1 MSSNDDLEE
10 LRRSTERGSRLDEPT
25 GENETR
31 FVDALVDALASIDQ
45 GDRPKTIA
53 LRDQP
58 VAALLAVLS
67 EREEDME
74 TVGGELQRALG
85 REPTKEYDRSEI
97 VRLAIRVGLQEAAPE
112 YLEQLGE
119 ASGEYARQN
128 L

>member
-1 MSSNDDLEE
+1 MNSDDDLEE
-10 LRRSTERGSRLDEPT
+10 LRRNTERGSRLDEPT
-25 GENETR
+25 NISETR
-31 FVDALVDALASIDQ
+31 VDALVDAFASIDQ

-58 VAALLAVLS
+58 VAALLTVLS
-67 EREEDME
+67 ESEEDMQ

-85 REPTKEYDRSEI
+85 RDPIEEYDRSEI

-119 ASGEYARQN
+119 ASGQYARQN

>member
-25 GENETR
+25 DENETR
-31 FVDALVDALASIDQ
+31 FVDALVDSLASIDQ

-85 REPTKEYDRSEI
+85 RELTEEYDRSEI